1 MSDIIKKPESPP
13 AIGLTL
19 NKGKLRSSSTPFQ
32 QRVNSARASQPDA
45 ASLPN
50 RLCLML
56 DRSSSMQSYAGA
68 VTAVASERQGRTDK
82 PKIELLKEAIDNFVQ
97 RCDLTNTSIA
107 VETFPASLS
116 LDLTNVSVMITTIV
130 ATISASGNTPMRS
143 CVQLCLEKVPMTRG
157 IIVSDGEAT
166 DWHCYDLGDDG
177 EEVPANPKDELLA
190 KYKASQTPI
199 DCVHIGDSSS
209 GEELLRR
216 IARETGGIYLKFTDV
231 SAFSKGFSYLTPG
244 YRAMLTDGRVSASEL
259 GATEVR
265 R

>member
-1 MSDIIKKPESPP
+1 MTDIIKKESPP
-13 AIGLTL
+13 TTGLSL
-19 NKGKLRSSSTPFQ
+19 NKGKLKAFGGTPFQ
-32 QRVNSARASQPDA
+32 QRVNQARASQPDA

-56 DRSSSMQSYAGA
+56 DRSSSMSSFAGA
-68 VTAVASERQGRTDK
+68 VGQSSKDE
-82 PKIELLKEAIDNFVQ
+82 PKIELLKKAIDDFVS
-97 RCDLTNTSIA
+97 RCDLTNTAIA

-116 LDLTNVSVMITTIV
+116 LDLTNVSIMITTSV

-177 EEVPANPKDELLA
+177 EEVATSTKDELLA

-216 IARETGGIYLKFTDV
+216 IARETSGIYLKFTDV
-231 SAFSKGFSYLTPG
+231 NAFSKGFSYLTPG
-244 YRAMLTDGRVSASEL
+244 YRAMLTDGRVDAAQL

>member
-1 MSDIIKKPESPP
+1 MSDIVKKTESPP
-13 AIGLTL
+13 STGLSL
-19 NKGKLRSSSTPFQ
+19 NKGKLKAFGGTPFQ
-32 QRVNSARASQPDA
+32 QQVNSARASQPDA

-56 DRSSSMQSYAGA
+56 DRSSSMSSYTG
-68 VTAVASERQGRTDK
+68 TIGSKDASE
-82 PKIELLKEAIDNFVQ
+82 PKIELLKKAIDNFVS

-116 LDLTNVSVMITTIV
+116 LDLTNVSIMITTSV

-166 DWHCYDLGDDG
+166 DWHRDEEDYENETMSRSDSVLGG
-177 EEVPANPKDELLA
+177 
-190 KYKASQTPI
+190 YKKAQIPI

-231 SAFSKGFSYLTPG
+231 NAFSKGFSYLTPG